1 MCSSQQLEFR
11 LKHKIPKD
19 AFLVGHVGRFTP
31 AKNHENI
38 CRVIEAINSIDDTI
52 FFLLCGRDVQS
63 GVKEFAAQICNV
75 RFIDHLE
82 DLSIFFAC
90 IDLFYFPL

>member
-1 MCSSQQLEFR
+1 MFQSDDFR

-19 AFLVGHVGRFTP
+19 AFCGLRGRFTRR
-31 AKNHENI
+31 KTMKI
-38 CRVIEAINSIDDTI
+38 SRVIEAINSIDATI

-63 GVKEFAAQICNV
+63 GVEESAAQICNV

-90 IDLFYFPL
+90 IDSIFFE